1 MRPFEEICE
10 RWDATFGQNGNISD
24 LRTAVKDTS
33 GQSPSV
39 KGLRSICWKAFILFE
54 NLDKSTWTKTLSDS
68 RSAYGTLRDHFL
80 RDIEHP
86 DNISADPLTAD
97 DSSPWT
103 ILRQDE
109 ELRAEIFQDVERCMP
124 ENLYFREPATQSMLL
139 DILFIYCKLN
149 PDVGYR
155 QGMHEV
161 LAPILWVISRDA
173 VDLEAPKPSFDE
185 ENSEHRLIC
194 GCFDGGFVEHDTFT
208 LFGIIMQTVKSFYEV
223 GANSTVPSSA
233 PSSSPIVERSRRVH
247 EVYLHQAD
255 PELATHLTA
264 IEILPQIF
272 LIRWIRLLFGREFPF
287 DHVLALWDAIFAEDP
302 TLNLIDLVCVSM
314 LLRIRWQLLEADYS
328 EALTLLLRY
337 PVPESPNGPSTFV
350 NDALYLRQTITQDGG
365 ADIISKYS
373 GRTPSEE
380 SGSKTPKSNLAKRL
394 SNVRRPTSPSFSPG
408 RSAAKFLQD
417 QGGID
422 HIIQEAAKGVYSRG
436 EKWGVNRA
444 LRGAIEGLQSGTN
457 SPRKMQPDGSRWSLD
472 EGQVVVPSS
481 ISEMTARLASLEQR
495 NQALAKLLGTAMEE
509 LWDQQ
514 RRHHKQEDADDTL
527 ANALSVAIAKIQ
539 FVQVYLENSSMPFS
553 MDTSAAETNVSE
565 EQQHDSTTLT
575 EPTTDNSKTIEPE
588 SQSVD
593 DTSAANVTDAQ
604 TADMAHPDNQGA
616 KVAASNPEITVSKP
630 RTQAFPFHKPR
641 PSLAQSSFSW
651 MLGEDQRKSSFISPS
666 PFPSDRRAA
675 RERAGFLFGEGDKNE
690 ADKKKTQKGNVEE
703 DSEDEVITLGT
714 MKGRG

>member
-1 MRPFEEICE
+1 MRAFEETRE
-10 RWDATFGQNGNISD
+10 RWDATFGQNTNISD
-24 LRTAVKDTS
+24 LRTAVKETN

-54 NLDKSTWTKTLSDS
+54 NLDKSTWTKTLTDS
-68 RSAYGTLRDHFL
+68 RSAYGTLREHFL
-80 RDIEHP
+80 KDIEHP

-97 DSSPWT
+97 PSSPWT

-173 VDLEAPKPSFDE
+173 VDLKVSKPTFDQR
-185 ENSEHRLIC
+185 NPEHRFIC
-194 GCFDGGFVEHDTFT
+194 ECFDGHFAEHDTFT
-208 LFGIIMQTVKSFYEV
+208 LFGIVMQTVKSFYEV
-223 GANSTVPSSA
+223 GIVPSLPSSA

-247 EVYLHQAD
+247 EVYLRQAD
-255 PELATHLTA
+255 AELATHLTA

-287 DHVLALWDAIFAEDP
+287 DDVLALWDGIFAEDP
-302 TLNLIDLVCVSM
+302 TLDLIDLVCVSM
-314 LLRIRWQLLEADYS
+314 LLRIRWQLLDADYS

-350 NDALYLRQTITQDGG
+350 SDALYLRQTIMQGGG
-365 ADIISKYS
+365 AHIINKYS
-373 GRTPSEE
+373 GRSPGVE
-380 SGSKTPKSNLAKRL
+380 SGSRIPKSNPAKSL
-394 SNVRRPTSPSFSPG
+394 DNVRRPTNPSFSPG
-408 RSAAKFLQD
+408 RSAAKFLQE

-436 EKWGVNRA
+436 EKWGVNKA

-457 SPRKMQPDGSRWSLD
+457 SSRKQPDRSRWSLD
-472 EGQVVVPSS
+472 EGQIVPS
-481 ISEMTARLASLEQR
+481 ISEVTANLAALEQR
-495 NQALAKLLGTAMEE
+495 NKALAKLLGTAMEE
-509 LWDQQ
+509 LWEQQ
-514 RRHHKQEDADDTL
+514 RKHSQEKEDVLT
-527 ANALSVAIAKIQ
+527 NALSVAIAKVQ

-553 MDTSAAETNVSE
+553 METSTAGTNVTE
-565 EQQHDSTTLT
+565 EQQDAILTNTT
-575 EPTTDNSKTIEPE
+575 PSGPQAIEP
-588 SQSVD
+588 QSVED
-593 DTSAANVTDAQ
+593 KIKPEETDAHTADTSQPNL
-604 TADMAHPDNQGA
+604 QGA
-616 KVAASNPEITVSKP
+616 GRVTGDSSTASEPKITVSKS
-630 RTQAFPFHKPR
+630 RTQAFPFHNPR

-651 MLGEDQRKSSFISPS
+651 MLGEDQR
-666 PFPSDRRAA
+666 
-675 RERAGFLFGEGDKNE
+675 
-690 ADKKKTQKGNVEE
+690 
-703 DSEDEVITLGT
+703 
-714 MKGRG
+714 